1 MNKSRTAGLGIPA
14 VVFLCLSV
22 GVISCGGRADRLQGT
37 VRVDGSS
44 TVFPITEAVAE
55 EFGAAQPQVRVT
67 VGISGTG
74 GGFKKFCVGE
84 TDINDA
90 SRPIKGKEIEKARE
104 NEIQY
109 VELPVAFDGI
119 SIVVHPDNDW
129 VDHLTVEELNRI
141 WQPGST
147 VKTWKDVRPSWPDRE
162 ISLYGPDHD
171 SGTFDYFT
179 ETINGKSQACR
190 PDFTASADDNVL
202 VQGVSG
208 DVNSLGFFG
217 FAYYVQ
223 NKDKLR
229 IVPMDGGDGPIPP
242 SLESINDGSYSP
254 LSRPMFIY
262 VSTAAVKRPEVQS
275 FVDFY
280 LANVAELAAE
290 VGYVALP
297 EEVYRLTRARFD
309 SRKVGSLFSR
319 EENKGKP
326 LADVLAATD

>member
-1 MNKSRTAGLGIPA
+1 MNSSRSFRLGMLAAMLLYLGIG
-14 VVFLCLSV
+14 VV
-22 GVISCGGRADRLQGT
+22 SCGGGADRLQGT

-55 EFGAAQPQVRVT
+55 EFGAVQPQVRVT

-90 SRPIKGKEIEKARE
+90 SRPIKSKEITKARE
-104 NEIQY
+104 NQIQY

-119 SIVVHPDNDW
+119 SVVVHPDNDW
-129 VDHLTVEELNRI
+129 VDHLTVDELNRI

-179 ETINGKSQACR
+179 ETINGKSQSCR
-190 PDFTASADDNVL
+190 ADFTASADDNVL

-208 DVNSLGFFG
+208 EVNSLGFFG

-223 NKDKLR
+223 NMDKLKV
-229 IVPMDGGDGPIPP
+229 VPVDGGAGPVEPT
-242 SLESINDGSYSP
+242 LQTINDGSYSP

-262 VSTAAVKRPEVQS
+262 VAMAAAKRPEVQS

-280 LANVAELAAE
+280 LENVATLAAE

-297 EEVYRLTRARFD
+297 DEVYRLTRARFE
-309 SRKVGSLFSR
+309 SRSTGSLFSE

-326 LADVLAATD
+326 LAEVLRSSF

>member
-1 MNKSRTAGLGIPA
+1 MNRSRTAGLGIPA
-14 VVFLCLSV
+14 VVLLCLGI

-74 GGFKKFCVGE
+74 GGFKKFCAGE

-90 SRPIKGKEIEKARE
+90 SRPIKKQEIEKARE
-104 NEIQY
+104 NAIEYI
-109 VELPVAFDGI
+109 ELPVAFDGI
-119 SIVVHPDNDW
+119 SMVVHPENEW
-129 VDHLTVEELNRI
+129 VDYLTVAELNRI

-179 ETINGKSQACR
+179 ETVNGKSQACR

-223 NKDKLR
+223 NQDKLK
-229 IVPMDGGDGPIPP
+229 IVPVDGGNGPVQPT
-242 SLESINDGSYSP
+242 LESINDGSYTP

-262 VSTAAVKRPEVQS
+262 VSTAAAKRPEVLS
-275 FVDFY
+275 FVNFY
-280 LANVAELAAE
+280 LENVAELAAE

-297 EEVYRLTRARFD
+297 DEVYRLTRARFE
-309 SRKVGSLFSR
+309 SRKAGSLFSR
-319 EENKGKP
+319 EENRGKP
-326 LADVLAATD
+326 LAEVLAATD

>member
-1 MNKSRTAGLGIPA
+1 MHKSEIAGPGVLGAI
-14 VVFLCLSV
+14 LLSAGISLV
-22 GVISCGGRADRLQGT
+22 SCGGQADRLQGT

-55 EFGAAQPQVRVT
+55 EFGAAQPQIRVT

-90 SRPIKGKEIEKARE
+90 SRPIKEQEIEKAQE
-104 NEIQY
+104 HDIQY
-109 VELPVAFDGI
+109 IELPVAFDGI
-119 SIVVHPDNDW
+119 SIVVHPENDW
-129 VDHLTVEELNRI
+129 VDYLTVDELNRI

-223 NKDKLR
+223 NKDKLK
-229 IVPMDGGDGPIPP
+229 IVPVDRGDGPVQPA
-242 SLESINDGSYSP
+242 LESIDDGSYSP

-262 VSTAAVKRPEVQS
+262 VSAAAVKRSEVQS

-280 LANVAELAAE
+280 LENVAKLAAE

-297 EEVYRLTRARFD
+297 DEVNRLTRARFD
-309 SRKVGSLFSR
+309 SRKVGSLFSQ

-326 LADVLAATD
+326 LAEVLAAAN